1 MFYYR
6 VLHNAEA
13 STRVRATTK
22 NGADHT
28 EMTSANQNR
37 QKKTRGFRLV
47 TKILK
52 APAES
57 AGPADSKSAL
67 IILVTSPEVAYR
79 GGYF

>member
-1 MFYYR
+1 M
-6 VLHNAEA
+6 H
-13 STRVRATTK
+13 TRRHSRPGGWHARTLSYDQMESGPHRNDISQSK
-22 NGADHT
+22 
-28 EMTSANQNR
+28 SS
-37 QKKTRGFRLV
+37 KKTRGFRLV

-67 IILVTSPEVAYR
+67 IILLTSPEVAYR